1 MLLQLLLNG
10 RVLERAAQIVEGGHD
25 FCPLL
30 LLPLTL

>member
-1 MLLQLLLNG
+1 MLLQLLNG
-10 RVLERAAQIVEGGHD
+10 RLLERAAQIVEGSHD